1 MVVVAFAIDP
11 FSLRQV
17 LLFLL
22 SLAHLEHLFN
32 KQGLKGLS
40 PDKPAYLH
48 GLKPRELAAGSSLSY
63 QSCCVLK
70 APGPLLREPPYL
82 TTTSPHYA
90 VNRGNAHEGV
100 PPLSG
105 ASRSDRE
112 ALCEQ

>member
-32 KQGLKGLS
+32 KQGLKGSS

-48 GLKPRELAAGSSLSY
+48 GLKPRKLAAGSSLSNGKSY
-63 QSCCVLK
+63 STINTFH
-70 APGPLLREPPYL
+70 APLLPR
-82 TTTSPHYA
+82 A
-90 VNRGNAHEGV
+90 
-100 PPLSG
+100 
-105 ASRSDRE
+105 ASNIFSSRTDLLIVGRKCYGRKVYE
-112 ALCEQ
+112 DLQGGQKR